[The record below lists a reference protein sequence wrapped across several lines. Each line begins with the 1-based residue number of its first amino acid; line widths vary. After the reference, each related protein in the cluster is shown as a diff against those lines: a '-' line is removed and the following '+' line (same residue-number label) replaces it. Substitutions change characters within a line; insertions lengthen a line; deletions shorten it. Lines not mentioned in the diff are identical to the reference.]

1 MKKTH
6 LIASALI
13 FMSLSAFS
21 QQNTAVKTD
30 SQVQEEIF
38 TPLKLLDPS
47 PAVFTSKQEL
57 ELKKPLKIN
66 GVKDEIRLN
75 KNNPEMVKQLRQQ
88 LWRFENAIV
97 IEPKN

>member
-21 QQNTAVKTD
+21 QQNTPVKTD
-30 SQVQEEIF
+30 SQVQEEVF
-38 TPLKLLDPS
+38 TPLKPLDAS
-47 PAVFTSKQEL
+47 PAVFSSKQEL
-57 ELKKPLKIN
+57 EQKKPLKIN
-66 GVKDEIRLN
+66 GVKDEIRIH
-75 KNNPEMVKQLRQQ
+75 KNNPEMIKQLREQ